1 MDNICPEPPKKKRMT
16 LAQQVMNQ
24 SKSKLTP
31 EEERDLHKQKL
42 ANEMKTVQFRK
53 VDLI

>member
-1 MDNICPEPPKKKRMT
+1 MDHKEGSPSKKRLT
-16 LAQQVMNQ
+16 LAQQIMNQ
-24 SKSKLTP
+24 SKSKLTL

-53 VDLI
+53 VDKI